1 MEHGDHDHDT
11 RELGW
16 EELDGELSASARE
29 ASMGFG
35 TLLETGATPAPATF
49 AEALRRRADEGR
61 RRPPR
66 RY

>member
-1 MEHGDHDHDT
+1 MHHGDHDHDA

-16 EELDGELSASARE
+16 EEIDAELNASARE

-35 TLLETGATPAPATF
+35 TLLETGATSARANF

-61 RRPPR
+61 RRVPPR
-66 RY
+66 Y

>member
-35 TLLETGATPAPATF
+35 TLLETGATLAPATF

-61 RRPPR
+61 RRAPR